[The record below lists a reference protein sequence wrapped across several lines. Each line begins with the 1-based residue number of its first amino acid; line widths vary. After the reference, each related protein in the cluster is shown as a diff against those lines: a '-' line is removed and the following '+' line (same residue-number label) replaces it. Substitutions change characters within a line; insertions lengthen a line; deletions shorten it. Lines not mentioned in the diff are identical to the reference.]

1 MLSFIFYFIILRNM
15 YYKSILIYLGRR
27 HFEVFLTSKI
37 LLLCNKLDQNLAF

>member
-1 MLSFIFYFIILRNM
+1 MLSFILLKIILRNM
-15 YYKSILIYLGRR
+15 YYKYILIYLGRR